1 MRRRRG
7 LTTRKGRQPALASGG
22 AGGAND
28 RKIDISLRDHVEQV
42 GEDVLGGNSEDLH
55 DLAIAEAG
63 IADRLDVS
71 LGDVSTLA
79 HDPGCETH
87 GGIRLRVT
95 GRTLAIESDLLGAD
109 LGEVQAQIAVR
120 REAVVAAVHLRDGQ
134 RDPLARLDV
143 KRLGQRAVVGGE
155 ALQRGRALGDQTE
168 TVFHILSADRVD
180 PARMTEADHVPV
192 DPRERGCGQ
201 KRR

>member
-1 MRRRRG
+1 MTWRLSFMRRRRG
-7 LTTRKGRQPALASGG
+7 LKGRQPALASGG

-63 IADRLDVS
+63 IADRLD
-71 LGDVSTLA
+71 GDVSTLA

-95 GRTLAIESDLLGAD
+95 GRTLAIE
-109 LGEVQAQIAVR
+109 
-120 REAVVAAVHLRDGQ
+120 
-134 RDPLARLDV
+134 
-143 KRLGQRAVVGGE
+143 
-155 ALQRGRALGDQTE
+155 
-168 TVFHILSADRVD
+168 
-180 PARMTEADHVPV
+180 
-192 DPRERGCGQ
+192 
-201 KRR
+201 

>member
-1 MRRRRG
+1 MTCG
-7 LTTRKGRQPALASGG
+7 SPSCDAS
-22 AGGAND
+22 GAND

-87 GGIRLRVT
+87 CGIRLRVT
-95 GRTLAIESDLLGAD
+95 GRTLAIESDLLGAG

-120 REAVVAAVHLRDGQ
+120 REACLCTASRVGLEASGTSPSRSIGAAFAGATSLPSSSSYPRSDLR
-134 RDPLARLDV
+134 
-143 KRLGQRAVVGGE
+143 
-155 ALQRGRALGDQTE
+155 
-168 TVFHILSADRVD
+168 LSASWAASAWVNSR
-180 PARMTEADHVPV
+180 ASSNNSAS
-192 DPRERGCGQ
+192 
-201 KRR
+201 